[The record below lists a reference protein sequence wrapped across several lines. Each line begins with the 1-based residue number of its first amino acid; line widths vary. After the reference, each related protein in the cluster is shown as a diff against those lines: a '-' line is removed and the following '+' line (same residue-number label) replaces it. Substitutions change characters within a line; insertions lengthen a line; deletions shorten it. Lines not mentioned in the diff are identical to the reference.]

1 MADVSD
7 TMDQIEHS
15 ALQQLVVLNLGSQS
29 LRARLDAEGVT
40 LEESV
45 VLGQMLAGLSNLML
59 QWVNVLIGGDDE
71 SEGLCEHCGEVH
83 GPEPEEA

>member
-1 MADVSD
+1 MADSSD
-7 TMDQIEHS
+7 VIDQIEHA
-15 ALQQLVVLNLGSQS
+15 ALQQVVVLNMATQS

-59 QWVNVLIGGDDE
+59 QWVNVLTGDDKDD
-71 SEGLCEHCGEVH
+71 GRCEKCGEVH
-83 GPEPEEA
+83 GSEPEEA